1 MIIVMYIII
10 ILNSILSFENSFLVE
25 FFREY
30 EGRYVVYANE
40 YQVDKLESVDIVKN
54 YNGQILATDIENSST
69 ILCGIEKLTSEKIVL
84 CDISID
90 DISTILDMDILEIVY
105 INDDLML
112 YNCYTKSLPRKV
124 VCDKG
129 YMNIQVAMTHDI
141 VNIGYPY
148 LVDY

>member
-1 MIIVMYIII
+1 M
-10 ILNSILSFENSFLVE
+10 LKFLLLLSVQFLVE
-25 FFREY
+25 FFLEY

-69 ILCGIEKLTSEKIVL
+69 ILCGIEKLASEKIVL
-84 CDISID
+84 CDISIE
-90 DISTILDMDILEIVY
+90 DISSILDMDILEIVY

-112 YNCYTKSLPRKV
+112 YNCFTKNLPRKV
-124 VCDKG
+124 LYDKG